1 VKSCVV
7 GLSRGRATYPG
18 TTGVGDAEGGTGG
31 GDTRLGLLTGAIGIA
46 ARTFASAHEVGCVL
60 HNAGASIF
68 DGAAHSTSFPY
79 GLGGWRR
86 PQGWLWLSRVRGPA
100 WPQAQPAAWPRVS
113 CMNCKRA
120 TGVK

>member
-1 VKSCVV
+1 M
-7 GLSRGRATYPG
+7 
-18 TTGVGDAEGGTGG
+18 GDAEGGTGG

-46 ARTFASAHEVGCVL
+46 ARTFASAHEVGVL

-86 PQGWLWLSRVRGPA
+86 PQGCWVALAVPCPRSRVAPGPA
-100 WPQAQPAAWPRVS
+100 SSLAP
-113 CMNCKRA
+113 CKLHEL
-120 TGVK
+120 